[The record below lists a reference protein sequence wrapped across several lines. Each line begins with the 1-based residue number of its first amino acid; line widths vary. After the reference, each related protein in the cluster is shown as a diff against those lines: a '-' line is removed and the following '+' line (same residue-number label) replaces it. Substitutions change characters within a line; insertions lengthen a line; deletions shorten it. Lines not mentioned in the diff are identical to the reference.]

1 MSNLYSQPWFLNEI
15 EKIKSQNLKNLK
27 IDHHKIKLL
36 LQFFMKLD
44 SRDPLK
50 ISNENWLYKIL
61 KNLEKEPFSL
71 EKNFIDFNRYVD
83 IPVNFDEYL
92 FYLRSYDEYKTHL
105 DITFLSIL
113 GRKKEV
119 KNLDNFL
126 ASLENNEIAKKLNI
140 SHKNYLTFIKRKEGK
155 NV

>member
-71 EKNFIDFNRYVD
+71 EKNFIDFNRHVD

-92 FYLRSYDEYKTHL
+92 FYSPSVGKVDSKSTNYIKVFTKMNTK
-105 DITFLSIL
+105 DIIDIRPYLYF
-113 GRKKEV
+113 GNEKV
-119 KNLDNFL
+119 PV
-126 ASLENNEIAKKLNI
+126 LEKKL
-140 SHKNYLTFIKRKEGK
+140 
-155 NV
+155 